1 MKKHFGILFI
11 ILSLAGNSFA
21 QAKKTATVQKQS
33 LFESSIKATSLPY
46 EKINDSTVVIPFK
59 GTEVA
64 SFQIIVVKTA
74 NLYVMLC
81 NVSGIVPKAGE
92 EKNFKRLLELND
104 EMDIVKFTLLKDS
117 GNVFAR
123 IDAFES
129 IITPVALGKLIG
141 QLANAIDFAA
151 QEFK

>member
-1 MKKHFGILFI
+1 MNKHLGILFI
-11 ILSLAGNSFA
+11 ILSLAGSSFA

-33 LFESSIKATSLPY
+33 LLESKIKATKLPY
-46 EKINDSTVVIPFK
+46 EKVNDSTVVIPFK

-64 SFQIIVVKTA
+64 SFQIIVVKTE

-81 NVSGIVPKAGE
+81 NVSGLVPKAGD

-123 IDAFES
+123 IDAIES
-129 IITPVALGKLIG
+129 IITPVTLGKLIG